1 MPRCKALARGG
12 SRQCRRN
19 ALKGQ
24 EFCSI
29 HGGGGA
35 SPSSRQSRSSS
46 LSYAAM
52 SGPTVPS
59 RTTRASHPGSLIE
72 SIERSGFRGQK
83 TRRVLNP
90 AFTQLS
96 LDNPLVQHF
105 IADKVG
111 DLSRSANVG
120 VAMNAATMPMLY
132 GGGAGLAAKI
142 GTSIVGTVLVSGYL
156 NTVDQYRDL
165 AVFASTGK
173 IHGYSL
179 MGETHS

>member
-59 RTTRASHPGSLIE
+59 RTTRASYPSGLPSLNAPGGPS
-72 SIERSGFRGQK
+72 Q
-83 TRRVLNP
+83 
-90 AFTQLS
+90 
-96 LDNPLVQHF
+96 
-105 IADKVG
+105 
-111 DLSRSANVG
+111 
-120 VAMNAATMPMLY
+120 
-132 GGGAGLAAKI
+132 
-142 GTSIVGTVLVSGYL
+142 
-156 NTVDQYRDL
+156 
-165 AVFASTGK
+165 STGRQRLNVRGVGIMYK
-173 IHGYSL
+173 NHIIRTFKEVPRTLVG
-179 MGETHS
+179 